1 MPKKE
6 LFMDGTTRRYFK
18 ANRESLSNLLEQLV
32 GKATMGG
39 FAMAISAISGIPFPS
54 RIVVNYL
61 NRFDILGS
69 YEFISIKDKKPEYT
83 IVAVY
88 EWDGDETGMKSTRE

>member
-6 LFMDGTTRRYFK
+6 LFIDGITRRYFR
-18 ANRESLSNLLEQLV
+18 ANRESLFNLLEQLV

-39 FAMAISAISGIPFPS
+39 VAMAISAISGIPFPS
-54 RIVVNYL
+54 RIFVDYL
-61 NRFDILGS
+61 NQFDILGS
-69 YEFISIKDKKPEYT
+69 YEFIPIKDKKPEYT

-88 EWDGDETGMKSTRE
+88 ERNGEKE